1 MLHWEASD
9 TQLARTGPQQ
19 SIKNKQTHKWKK
31 TRKYVIL
38 TRIVSFVGTRCFT
51 QSNAASD
58 DVYAK
63 GSLFLLCF
71 FFCCT
76 LAQRDQSLE
85 RVQVYFRRIVSLTA
99 SRQETGFMKNLF
111 RWRLQSVYGNY
122 LSRVPL
128 LLAND
133 RKKKRKGSQF
143 AEKVEN

>member
-1 MLHWEASD
+1 M
-9 TQLARTGPQQ
+9 QLARTGPQQ
-19 SIKNKQTHKWKK
+19 SIKKNQRHKWKK

-58 DVYAK
+58 VYAK

-71 FFCCT
+71 FCT

-122 LSRVPL
+122 VSLAPL

-143 AEKVEN
+143 AEKVEK

>member
-1 MLHWEASD
+1 M
-9 TQLARTGPQQ
+9 QLARTGPQQ

-71 FFCCT
+71 FFLHT
-76 LAQRDQSLE
+76 RTTRPKLGTSPSL
-85 RVQVYFRRIVSLTA
+85 FS
-99 SRQETGFMKNLF
+99 
-111 RWRLQSVYGNY
+111 
-122 LSRVPL
+122 
-128 LLAND
+128 AN
-133 RKKKRKGSQF
+133 R
-143 AEKVEN
+143 